1 MKHSISI
8 NNKATSTYHSAG
20 LHSLFSSFFSSFIK
34 LISISIGQSIIS
46 CKKPKSILSI
56 LNLISQEALPDIPTS
71 HPCSARLL
79 LLLLLMDA
87 KTMLNQFLQSERYG
101 FQFFFLKK
109 YFWKNWY
116 IYIILVNPSIIWFFH
131 FVLFLFLNKQ
141 NRKKC

>member
-87 KTMLNQFLQSERYG
+87 KTMLNQFLQSGRYG
-101 FQFFFLKK
+101 FQFFFFKIFLKK
-109 YFWKNWY
+109 LKY
-116 IYIILVNPSIIWFFH
+116 IYIYIYKYYFSTPINFMIFSFC
-131 FVLFLFLNKQ
+131 FVSFS
-141 NRKKC
+141 